1 LSGDRVDDGLRL
13 LEISLRRLV
22 DKYQHLVQSIQYLG
36 EDIALLQENFRTV
49 STLVNDL
56 KKKQEE
62 KSEVKKG

>member
-1 LSGDRVDDGLRL
+1 VDDGLRL

-22 DKYQHLVQSIQYLG
+22 DKYQHLAQSIQYLG

-56 KKKQEE
+56 KRKQEE
-62 KSEVKKG
+62 KGEVKQS

>member
-1 LSGDRVDDGLRL
+1 VDDGLRL

-22 DKYQHLVQSIQYLG
+22 DKYQHLAQSVQYLS

-56 KKKQEE
+56 KKQEE
-62 KSEVKKG
+62 KGEVKQS

>member
-1 LSGDRVDDGLRL
+1 VDDGLRL

-22 DKYQHLVQSIQYLG
+22 DKYQHLVQSIQYLS

-56 KKKQEE
+56 KRKQEE
-62 KSEVKKG
+62 KGEVKQS